1 MMQHQ
6 PQAITVD
13 IDVPARMRDG
23 TLLRANIY
31 RPAGEG
37 RWPVLL
43 TRLPYG
49 KDLPLGGSVLD
60 PVQAA
65 RRGYVVIVQDTRG
78 RLASDGDWYPFR
90 SEADDGVDTIAW
102 AADLP
107 FSDGQVG
114 MYGASYFGYTQWSAA
129 VEQPPALKAMV
140 PFITWADPLNGL
152 VYRGGAFEL
161 GLGAS
166 WNLMMGLGQLFRRYG
181 RDPRALGPALMA
193 WAHESDALG
202 TTGYASLPLAE
213 FAPLR
218 RQEVAPAFFDW
229 MGAPLDCTQEPYSYL
244 TILGK
249 HDQVQAPTLNV
260 GGWYDIFLAGTI
272 TNFQAMR
279 AQGKPAKLLIGPW
292 THGGTSNPI
301 GERNFGFGAQAGLI
315 DLRMDFGSLQLR
327 WFDHWL
333 KGADT
338 GMMAEAPIKLFV
350 MGANVWRDE
359 QEWPLARAVDTPWYL
374 HTDGGLSPERPA
386 SETPDRY
393 DYDPADPAPTRGG
406 ALLMTPEYP
415 GGPYDQRAVEARPD
429 VLVYQSAPLERDTE
443 VTGPITVRLWA
454 VSSAP
459 DTDFVAR
466 LTDVFPDGRSV
477 NLTDGIVRARYRRLA
492 QGEAPS
498 PIEPGRPYEYA
509 IDLWATSNVFQRGHQ
524 IGLQVTSSCFPRW
537 DRNPNTGH
545 PLGTDAALQVAQQ
558 EILHDR
564 EHPSHVVLPLVDA
577 AAAM

>member
-1 MMQHQ
+1 MQHQ

-545 PLGTDAALQVAQQ
+545 PLGADAALQVAQQ

>member
-386 SETPDRY
+386 SEAPDRY

-429 VLVYQSAPLERDTE
+429 MLVYQSAPLERDTE

>member
-1 MMQHQ
+1 
-6 PQAITVD
+6 
-13 IDVPARMRDG
+13 
-23 TLLRANIY
+23 
-31 RPAGEG
+31 
-37 RWPVLL
+37 
-43 TRLPYG
+43 
-49 KDLPLGGSVLD
+49 
-60 PVQAA
+60 
-65 RRGYVVIVQDTRG
+65 
-78 RLASDGDWYPFR
+78 
-90 SEADDGVDTIAW
+90 
-102 AADLP
+102 
-107 FSDGQVG
+107 
-114 MYGASYFGYTQWSAA
+114 
-129 VEQPPALKAMV
+129 
-140 PFITWADPLNGL
+140 
-152 VYRGGAFEL
+152 
-161 GLGAS
+161 
-166 WNLMMGLGQLFRRYG
+166 
-181 RDPRALGPALMA
+181 
-193 WAHESDALG
+193 
-202 TTGYASLPLAE
+202 LPLAA

-218 RQEVAPAFFDW
+218 RQEIAPAFFDW
-229 MGAPLDCTQEPYSYL
+229 MGAPLDRAQEPYSYL

-374 HTDGGLSPERPA
+374 HADGSLSPERPA

-393 DYDPADPAPTRGG
+393 DYNPAEPTPTRGG

-415 GGPYDQRAVEARPD
+415 SGPYDQRAVEARPD

-492 QGEAPS
+492 QGNQGEAPS
-498 PIEPGRPYEYA
+498 LIEPGRPYEYV
-509 IDLWATSNVFQRGHQ
+509 IDLWATSNVFQRGHR

-545 PLGTDAALQVAQQ
+545 PLGADAELQVAHQ
-558 EILHDR
+558 EILHDQ

-577 AAAM
+577 AVTV

>member
-60 PVQAA
+60 PVQTA

-249 HDQVQAPTLNV
+249 HDQVQTPTLNV